1 MAKMTIAEAKKAAAE
16 AADEAVTLGD
26 KIRETITDET
36 VLEIADTLE
45 NEAIEKAGEAATG
58 EKAAEVNEAA
68 TAAMEVIER
77 MKVILNGEI
86 VAAGEG
92 GKETEAEAAGGEAEQ
107 ETDTQEQKAPEE
119 TEEKTEQGAE
129 KKEIQQEEKPQEEVK
144 QQEEVKSYIYL
155 GPSIKKH
162 GLRENTVFRG
172 TKSDTLK
179 HLEAAIS
186 ETPQIEKLIFE
197 TKDAAEKKKKAREK
211 GNSIFNAYEAVRK
224 A

>member
-26 KIRETITDET
+26 KIRETMTDET

-58 EKAAEVNEAA
+58 EKSAEVNEAA
-68 TAAMEVIER
+68 TAAIEAIEK
-77 MKVILNGEI
+77 MKDILNGEI

-92 GKETEAEAAGGEAEQ
+92 GKETEVEGTGEGAEQ
-107 ETDTQEQKAPEE
+107 ATTTQEQKAPEE
-119 TEEKTEQGAE
+119 TEEKTERRTEE
-129 KKEIQQEEKPQEEVK
+129 KETQQEELQEEVK

-179 HLEAAIS
+179 HLEVAIS
-186 ETPQIEKLIFE
+186 EVPQIEKLIFE